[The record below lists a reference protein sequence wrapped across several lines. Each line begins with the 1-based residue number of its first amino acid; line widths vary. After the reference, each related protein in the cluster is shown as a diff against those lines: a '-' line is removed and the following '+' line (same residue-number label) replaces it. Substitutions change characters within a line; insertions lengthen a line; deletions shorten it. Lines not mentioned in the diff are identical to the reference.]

1 MTLTVRLALRDWDYL
16 TPLLLGDVADPRI
29 DLQITRVGTLVADLA
44 TNSAYDGAEISFSR
58 YVQDRAAGNA
68 AVLGVPQFLMRG
80 FRHRCIITAK
90 TSPITRLEDLAG
102 KKIGVT
108 GWQDS
113 GNIWTRAA
121 LADLGVGIEDVMW
134 YAGRLTEAHPITDRL
149 GRFARPGRIEAMP
162 GEQPMIAA
170 LLDGG
175 LDAVFTP
182 FMPTGFFRP
191 DSPFRHVLPD
201 FRSAEI
207 AYFDRVGY
215 VPGMHILGLK
225 TSFATQNPWI
235 ATALSDLFDESL
247 AIWLEKRRKYAETT
261 PWIIQDIAMMDAALG
276 ANWASSGLSANAAMV
291 SDFVLQSHEQALI
304 GRDLTLAEIF
314 PTDPGAMRG

>member
-16 TPLLLGDVADPRI
+16 TPLLLGDVVDPRI
-29 DLQITRVGTLVADLA
+29 DLQITRVGTLVGDLA
-44 TNSAYDGAEISFSR
+44 TTTVYDGAEISFSR
-58 YVQDRAAGNA
+58 YVQDRAAGGT

-113 GNIWTRAA
+113 GNTWTRAA
-121 LADLGVGIEDVMW
+121 LADLGVGVEDVMW
-134 YAGRLTEAHPITDRL
+134 YAGRLTDAHPITDRL

-215 VPGMHILGLK
+215 VPGMHILGLN
-225 TSFATQNPWI
+225 TNFAMQSPWV
-235 ATALSDLFDESL
+235 AQVLSDLFDESL
-247 AIWLEKRRKYAETT
+247 AMWLEKRRKYAETT

-276 ANWASSGLSANAAMV
+276 ANWAASGLSANAGMV
-291 SDFVLQSHEQALI
+291 SDFVRQSREQALI
-304 GRDLTLAEIF
+304 GRDLTLSEIF
-314 PTDPGAMRG
+314 PSDPNAMRD

>member
-1 MTLTVRLALRDWDYL
+1 MTLIVRLALRDWDYL
-16 TPLLLGDVADPRI
+16 TPLLLGDVVDPRI
-29 DLQITRVGTLVADLA
+29 DLQIGRVGTLVADLA
-44 TNSAYDGAEISFSR
+44 VNAAYDGAEISFSR
-58 YVQDRAAGNA
+58 YVQDRAAGMA
-68 AVLGVPQFLMRG
+68 EVLGVPQFLMRG

-90 TSPITRLEDLAG
+90 TNPITRLQDLAG

-113 GNIWTRAA
+113 GNSWTRAA
-121 LADLGVGIEDVMW
+121 LADLGVGVEDAMW
-134 YAGRLTEAHPITDRL
+134 YAGRLTSAHPITDRL

-182 FMPTGFFRP
+182 FMPSGFFRQ

-225 TSFATQNPWI
+225 ASFAAKHPWVG
-235 ATALSDLFDESL
+235 AALSDLFDQAL
-247 AIWLEKRRKYAETT
+247 AMWLEKRRKYAETT
-261 PWIIQDIAMMDAALG
+261 PWIIQDIAVMDAALG
-276 ANWASSGLSANAAMV
+276 ASWAASGVAANATMV
-291 SDFVLQSHEQALI
+291 GDFVRQAREQGLI
-304 GRDLTLAEIF
+304 TRDLTLAEIF
-314 PTDPGAMRG
+314 PAD

>member
-1 MTLTVRLALRDWDYL
+1 MMALFFSPAMKLAL
-16 TPLLLGDVADPRI
+16 PRTVPYHFR
-29 DLQITRVGTLVADLA
+29 LQPEG
-44 TNSAYDGAEISFSR
+44 
-58 YVQDRAAGNA
+58 
-68 AVLGVPQFLMRG
+68 
-80 FRHRCIITAK
+80 
-90 TSPITRLEDLAG
+90 G
-102 KKIGVT
+102 KE
-108 GWQDS
+108 
-113 GNIWTRAA
+113 R
-121 LADLGVGIEDVMW
+121 
-134 YAGRLTEAHPITDRL
+134 
-149 GRFARPGRIEAMP
+149 
-162 GEQPMIAA
+162 
-170 LLDGG
+170 
-175 LDAVFTP
+175 
-182 FMPTGFFRP
+182 
-191 DSPFRHVLPD
+191 
-201 FRSAEI
+201 
-207 AYFDRVGY
+207 Y

>member
-1 MTLTVRLALRDWDYL
+1 MAPTVRLALRDWDYL
-16 TPLLLGDVADPRI
+16 TPLLLGDVGDPRI
-29 DLQITRVGTLVADLA
+29 DLQITRVGTLVDDLA
-44 TNSAYDGAEISFSR
+44 TTTAYDGAEISFSR
-58 YVQDRAAGNA
+58 YVQDRAAGCT

-113 GNIWTRAA
+113 GNTWTRAA

-170 LLDGG
+170 LLDGS

-191 DSPFRHVLPD
+191 DSAFRHVLSD

-225 TSFATQNPWI
+225 ASFAMENPWI
-235 ATALSDLFDESL
+235 ASALSDLFDGSL
-247 AIWLEKRRKYAETT
+247 AMWLDKRRKYAETT
-261 PWIIQDIAMMDAALG
+261 PWIIQDIAMMDTALG
-276 ANWASSGLSANAAMV
+276 AKWAASGLSANAGMI
-291 SDFVLQSHEQALI
+291 SDFVRQSREQALI
-304 GRDLTLAEIF
+304 GCDLTLTEIF
-314 PTDPGAMRG
+314 PSDPSAMRG